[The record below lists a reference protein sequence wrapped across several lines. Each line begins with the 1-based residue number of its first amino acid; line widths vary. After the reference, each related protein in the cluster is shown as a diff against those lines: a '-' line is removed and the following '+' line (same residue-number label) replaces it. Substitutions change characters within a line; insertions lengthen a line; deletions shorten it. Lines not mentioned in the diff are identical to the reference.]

1 MRPRPHSFDVARRI
15 APAVVAALC
24 GLTGAHCAK
33 DVVLK
38 DVDPPPPV
46 CGDGVVAGDE
56 ECDVASA
63 GCDRCR
69 IVPGYVCDAAGCRAP
84 CPDGVVGDG
93 ATCASPH
100 KIDACDMTGWWA
112 GRETSFTRDAI
123 LSAVQT
129 SSSFYLYRFEHD
141 GSTGDFHVAEMLH
154 CGVEVTGS
162 ANIAYTPGSLRGLM
176 YENRQ
181 DKTATRAARKGTMRA
196 VTGGCAVTLE
206 RFYNVRGVDETYLPA
221 VFAGGPALTALPKL
235 PSVTDPLTSQGPVP
249 GTTDP
254 DGDGI
259 PGAAYRI
266 SGIVSG
272 VRNAAQREWKSYATH
287 DGAPVPANAVE
298 LVVPGDVD
306 VEESALR
313 ITECASGCS
322 LLAAAAVPARDLN
335 HRMTLHFLGKTRATG
350 VVTLPLRE
358 DATRD
363 LETCAAVRRVL
374 PHDPSK
380 E

>member
-1 MRPRPHSFDVARRI
+1 MRWRRPTLDDARTMALPI
-15 APAVVAALC
+15 ATLAIGSVM
-24 GLTGAHCAK
+24 THCAK
-33 DVVLK
+33 DVVLP
-38 DVDPPPPV
+38 DVDPPAPI

-69 IVPGYVCDAAGCRAP
+69 VVPGYVCDAAGCRAP
-84 CPDGVVGDG
+84 CPEGVTGEG
-93 ATCASPH
+93 ATCASPR
-100 KIDACDMTGWWA
+100 KIDACNMTGWWA

-129 SSSFYLYRFEHD
+129 SSSYYLYRFEHY
-141 GSTGDFHVAEMLH
+141 GAGGDFHVAEMLH

-162 ANIAYTPGSLRGLM
+162 ANIAYTPGTLRGLM

-181 DKTATRAARKGTMRA
+181 DKAPSRAARKGTIRA
-196 VTGGCAVTLE
+196 VAGGCAVTLE
-206 RFYNVRGVDETYLPA
+206 RFYNVRGADETYLPA
-221 VFAGGPALTALPKL
+221 SFADGPPLTSLPKL
-235 PSVTDPLTSQGPVP
+235 PSVADPLTSQGPVA
-249 GTTDP
+249 GATDP

-266 SGIVSG
+266 TGIVSG
-272 VRNAAQREWKSYATH
+272 VRNAAQREWKSYATR
-287 DGAPVPANAVE
+287 DGAPVGANAVE
-298 LVVPGDVD
+298 IVIPGDVD

-313 ITECASGCS
+313 ITECTSGCS

-335 HRMTLHFLGKTRATG
+335 HRMTLHFLGKTRAPG
-350 VVTLPLRE
+350 VVTTPLRE
-358 DATRD
+358 DAARD
-363 LETCAAVRRVL
+363 LETCAAVRRVV